1 MSVKRSLTL
10 TAHDWLQSC
19 FITTQHAMARGN
31 GNGKIPTNNMVW
43 DTREDPIVWE
53 FHDISI
59 PSEVLLNN
67 DKNENI

>member
-1 MSVKRSLTL
+1 
-10 TAHDWLQSC
+10 
-19 FITTQHAMARGN
+19 MARGN

-43 DTREDPIVWE
+43 DTCEGPIVWE